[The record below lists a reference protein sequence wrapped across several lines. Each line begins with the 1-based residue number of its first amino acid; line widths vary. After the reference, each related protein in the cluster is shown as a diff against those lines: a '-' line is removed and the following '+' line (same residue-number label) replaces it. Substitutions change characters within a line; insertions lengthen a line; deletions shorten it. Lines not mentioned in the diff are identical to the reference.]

1 MARRLR
7 SVAVAAMLRRADPPG
22 VPPAAAA
29 DRLAKTHGVCP
40 YCERHHRPGRVSE
53 LARGCLAEEAR
64 RLRVAMAHA
73 CVMLLHEQPSAEV
86 VFNMLSDAG
95 RFAALVEEL
104 LEVLRCQGKE

>member
-40 YCERHHRPGRVSE
+40 YCERHHRPGRVSYCAE
-53 LARGCLAEEAR
+53 FERMGVSEFLTAARLAGAK
-64 RLRVAMAHA
+64 V
-73 CVMLLHEQPSAEV
+73 
-86 VFNMLSDAG
+86 LS
-95 RFAALVEEL
+95 
-104 LEVLRCQGKE
+104 